1 MPDLSAA
8 PARIVRPFLTR
19 PLRPFSSYLAVGAL
33 GTIPGFI
40 AANALFWVAVLAIA
54 VILRVPFERSSD
66 IFKGIEAIGFAV
78 FFGIGISIVNIFG
91 CALGFGVGIW
101 IRHKLKARKSN
112 KPVQP
117 NAGP

>member
-1 MPDLSAA
+1 MPYFIIC
-8 PARIVRPFLTR
+8 PI
-19 PLRPFSSYLAVGAL
+19 YLLLLL
-33 GTIPGFI
+33 G
-40 AANALFWVAVLAIA
+40 LFG
-54 VILRVPFERSSD
+54 
-66 IFKGIEAIGFAV
+66 FKGIEAIGFAV